1 MSGMLYF
8 IIYKIKIV
16 VYKFVMKKL
25 SIVFDNWNAWFF
37 TLVFLIVNVVIIVFR
52 LVDSS
57 AAKFMVSH
65 SMYEVVANRDLVVLV
80 NGCNLLVG
88 LKV

>member
-1 MSGMLYF
+1 MVFYSF
-8 IIYKIKIV
+8 
-16 VYKFVMKKL
+16 FL
-25 SIVFDNWNAWFF
+25 S
-37 TLVFLIVNVVIIVFR
+37 VNVVIIVFR